1 MPRTRPLGPPPDERP
16 NWDSLNEGQ
25 RRYAWEQYNLAK
37 VRRGIPIDHPIPGTS
52 NAEPA
57 QLNQEEQDYINEFD
71 LSLLDNNTSQ
81 GNQEEASL
89 DEILDR
95 PVDPVDHQNII
106 NELQNMS
113 NGPEPIEIDQPSSST
128 GGNQGNPMVY
138 FHEDLAE
145 TLYEFDR
152 YVRGISLR
160 TLSYL
165 GVQKVHQP

>member
-37 VRRGIPIDHPIPGTS
+37 VRRGIPIDHPIPDTP

-57 QLNQEEQDYINEFD
+57 QPDPQEQDYIDEFD
-71 LSLLDNNTSQ
+71 LSLLDNNTPQ
-81 GNQEEASL
+81 ENQEEASL

-106 NELQNMS
+106 NDLQNMS
-113 NGPEPIEIDQPSSST
+113 NGQTAMQVDQVASSSGGGQKRRRT
-128 GGNQGNPMVY
+128 EAGGN
-138 FHEDLAE
+138 
-145 TLYEFDR
+145 T
-152 YVRGISLR
+152 
-160 TLSYL
+160 
-165 GVQKVHQP
+165 